1 MRAFRKRREVTIDM
15 IEGPL
20 FPNVINFA
28 IPLMVTNFLQV
39 MFNAA
44 DTIVAGK
51 YAGEAALAAVGA
63 TGSLCY
69 LLTALF
75 NGLAVGT
82 NVVIASLYGSRKTSE
97 IKKAVHTS
105 IWLAI
110 VSGLA
115 LTFFGLA
122 TSKVLLEIMLTPED
136 IIDLASL
143 YMRIY
148 FIGVLPSL
156 IYNFGSAI
164 LRSKGD
170 TKRPLY
176 FMIVSGILNLVLNMV
191 FVIVFDMSVAGVGIA
206 TVISETLSAFLVW
219 KTLSKSNDETA
230 LNIREVSFNKDIALE
245 IIRIGVPAGIQGMVF
260 ALSNVVIQSSINSFN
275 SSSIVAGNSAGA
287 NVEGFVYIGMQ
298 AFSQATITFTSQ
310 NIGAGRKERI
320 KDIMLV
326 TLVLDSLSALLM
338 GFLAWYFG
346 PLLLSFDTDEQAVID
361 IGMIRLFYIALFLI
375 LNGILDVFVNS
386 MRGMGYSTLPTILMI
401 LGICGTRLLW
411 IAKVFPM
418 YQTLESIYI
427 CYPVS
432 WTITLL
438 IQLVLWII
446 YHHKK
451 IKEA

>member
-206 TVISETLSAFLVW
+206 TVVSQAISGIMVLYFLMTEESELKVDLKKLSINGTYL
-219 KTLSKSNDETA
+219 
-230 LNIREVSFNKDIALE
+230 IRMIK
-245 IIRIGVPAGIQGMVF
+245 IGVPAGLQGIVF
-260 ALSNVVIQSSINSFN
+260 NLSNVIIQSAINGFGSSAMAGSAAELNFEYFSF
-275 SSSIVAGNSAGA
+275 
-287 NVEGFVYIGMQ
+287 Y
-298 AFSQATITFTSQ
+298 
-310 NIGAGRKERI
+310 
-320 KDIMLV
+320 
-326 TLVLDSLSALLM
+326 
-338 GFLAWYFG
+338 Y
-346 PLLLSFDTDEQAVID
+346 
-361 IGMIRLFYIALFLI
+361 Y
-375 LNGILDVFVNS
+375 
-386 MRGMGYSTLPTILMI
+386 
-401 LGICGTRLLW
+401 
-411 IAKVFPM
+411 
-418 YQTLESIYI
+418 
-427 CYPVS
+427 
-432 WTITLL
+432 
-438 IQLVLWII
+438 
-446 YHHKK
+446 
-451 IKEA
+451 